1 MKSFN
6 SIKRK
11 TIRISMAD
19 LVKVGPLEAG
29 KLLPSLIMPQ
39 AENVSLAQWTGES
52 REIIA
57 AHLAESG
64 GILFRGF
71 DVKSAADF
79 EQVINSVGGQ
89 SLEYSERSSPR
100 SQISGNIY
108 TSTDYPA
115 DQSIFV
121 HNENSYQQNWP
132 MMIFFFCERAA
143 SAGGATPIADCRNVF
158 RRISTP
164 VKERFRHKKW
174 MYVRNFGGGFG
185 LDWQTVFRTADRKV
199 VEQYCRKNGIEAEW
213 RKGDRL
219 RTRAVR
225 PAIVRHPRTGEEVWF
240 NHATFFHVTTLG
252 PAVREALLREFEE
265 DELPTNSFYGDGSP
279 IEASALDELREIYRQ
294 ETVTFQWNRG
304 DVLLLDNML
313 VAHGR
318 EPYVGPRSVLVGMA
332 EPVSWEAIRTQE

>member
-11 TIRISMAD
+11 TVRISMAD
-19 LVKVGPLEAG
+19 LVKVEPLDAG
-29 KLLPSLIMPQ
+29 NPLPSLITPQ

-79 EQVINSVGGQ
+79 EQVIKSVGGG

-100 SQISGNIY
+100 SRISGNIY
-108 TSTDYPA
+108 TSTDYPP

-121 HNENSYQQNWP
+121 HNENSYQQSWP
-132 MMIFFFCERAA
+132 LMIFFFCERVAR
-143 SAGGATPIADCRNVF
+143 AGGATPIADCRNVF
-158 RRISTP
+158 RRISP
-164 VKERFRHKKW
+164 SVKERFRHKKW

-185 LDWQTVFRTADRKV
+185 LDWQTVFQTADRAV
-199 VEQYCRKNGIEAEW
+199 VEQYCRKNGIETEW
-213 RKGDRL
+213 KAGDRL

-240 NHATFFHVTTLG
+240 NHATFFHVTTLE
-252 PAVREALLREFEE
+252 PAIRESLLGEFEE
-265 DELPTNSFYGDGSP
+265 DEFPTNSFYGDGSP
-279 IEASALDELREIYRQ
+279 IETSALDELREIYRQ
-294 ETVTFQWNRG
+294 ETVTFPWDRG

-318 EPYVGPRSVLVGMA
+318 APYVGPRNVLVGMA
-332 EPVSWEAIRTQE
+332 EPVSWEVLRTQE